1 MSEKNKEQPLET
13 AAPETAK
20 PEEEETT
27 PLAFQFKPVK
37 KKPNRK
43 YRKGS
48 KYDPVLDAFIK
59 GTDKLVK
66 VEVKDKDA
74 NYIRTQLK
82 KRVDARE
89 LVNVVVAVVND
100 VCYLEKK

>member
-1 MSEKNKEQPLET
+1 MSEKEKEQTPTAEKPEET
-13 AAPETAK
+13 T
-20 PEEEETT
+20 EEEETT

-37 KKPNRK
+37 KKPSRK

-66 VEVKDKDA
+66 VEVKGKDA
-74 NYIRTQLK
+74 NYMRTQLK
-82 KRVDARE
+82 KRIDARE
-89 LVNVVVAVVND
+89 LTTVDIAVVNS